1 MTKEQINEY
10 TIRIT
15 QANTSAL
22 AVIAYE
28 LEIEFIKVA
37 LISYQENDL
46 EEFSKFLKK
55 ANKAQ
60 SELINM
66 QKVNNKTGAQVMS
79 LYIFIN
85 KQIID
90 SLIKKEPINLKACL
104 DVLLKLKTGFE
115 AMAKTDF
122 SESLMQNTH
131 QVYSG
136 LTYGKGFLNDSLDV
150 MANVSRGYRA

>member
-66 QKVNNKTGAQVMS
+66 QKVNNYPRSV
-79 LYIFIN
+79 I
-85 KQIID
+85 
-90 SLIKKEPINLKACL
+90 P
-104 DVLLKLKTGFE
+104 
-115 AMAKTDF
+115 
-122 SESLMQNTH
+122 
-131 QVYSG
+131 
-136 LTYGKGFLNDSLDV
+136 
-150 MANVSRGYRA
+150 